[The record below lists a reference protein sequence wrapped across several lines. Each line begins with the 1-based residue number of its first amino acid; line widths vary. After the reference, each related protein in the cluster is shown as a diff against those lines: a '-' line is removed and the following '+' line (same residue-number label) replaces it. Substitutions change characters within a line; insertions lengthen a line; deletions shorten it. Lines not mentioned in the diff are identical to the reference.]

1 MDASTSRATRS
12 IRQCSLLVVLA
23 GMLLA
28 ACGTAAPDQRATEY
42 LDESSGVTITRVA
55 APLTFYS
62 DDPSRA
68 ANARDYLDAAPLA
81 LNRSGRYSWWLWL
94 GEWSTIDR
102 GASGGDGQ
110 VPDIAVLQLIVDGE
124 PMEIDMQARTGRIP
138 GAGPLPYVGTV
149 DTAKSILLPLTSSQ
163 VARLSRAASISIR
176 TEMTDG
182 QSRRW
187 QPWLRRASW
196 TNFVEIAAVHPGELP

>member
-1 MDASTSRATRS
+1 MDASITRTVRPIWQGS
-12 IRQCSLLVVLA
+12 VLA
-23 GMLLA
+23 ALTGMLLA
-28 ACGTAAPDQRATEY
+28 ACGAAAPGQRATEY

-55 APLTFYS
+55 APFTFYS

-102 GASGGDGQ
+102 GASGGDSRL
-110 VPDIAVLQLIVDGE
+110 PDIAVLQLIVDGE
-124 PMEIDMQARTGRIP
+124 PMELDIQARTGRIP
-138 GAGPLPYVGTV
+138 GAGPLPYVGTL

-182 QSRRW
+182 EVRHW
-187 QPWLRRASW
+187 QPWPRRASW

>member
-1 MDASTSRATRS
+1 MDASKSSAARS
-12 IRQCSLLVVLA
+12 IRQGSLLVVLA

-28 ACGTAAPDQRATEY
+28 ACGTAAPGQRATEY

-55 APLTFYS
+55 APFTFYS

-81 LNRSGRYSWWLWL
+81 LNRSGTYSWWLWL

-110 VPDIAVLQLIVDGE
+110 MPDIAVLQLIVDGE
-124 PMEIDMQARTGRIP
+124 PMELDMQSRTGRIP

-149 DTAKSILLPLTSSQ
+149 DTARSILLPLTSSQ
-163 VARLSRAASISIR
+163 VARVGRATRIGIR
-176 TEMTDG
+176 TQMADG
-182 QSRRW
+182 EARHW
-187 QPWLRRASW
+187 QPWLSRAKW